1 MLAIIN
7 IILGGFSLSFVG
19 VFANPAMK
27 LTLFCISVVW
37 VCSLLSC
44 AVWVGLSFLKEDF
57 GSIWPVKVCSFVAVV
72 RRAGLSWCAV
82 QILRTTATLST
93 TALFLPLMG
102 KLMAVFDCETEWL
115 TTSWK
120 CFEGSHL
127 GMVLGAT
134 IIVVLFTVF
143 SLIGTP
149 ALRNHSCAFFT

>member
-1 MLAIIN
+1 MASKGTYIR
-7 IILGGFSLSFVG
+7 GRV
-19 VFANPAMK
+19 MR
-27 LTLFCISVVW
+27 
-37 VCSLLSC
+37 
-44 AVWVGLSFLKEDF
+44 AV
-57 GSIWPVKVCSFVAVV
+57 
-72 RRAGLSWCAV
+72 LSWCAV

-93 TALFLPLMG
+93 TALFIPLMG

-127 GMVLGAT
+127 GMVLGTA

-149 ALRNHSCAFFT
+149 AARNRTRALFTCILI